1 MQALGFFLDPSSLEA
16 ATTMSSLS
24 QPRLTH
30 LSAADALYSS
40 SIRDAAGSAALYA
53 HSRSPFAAALQGPTS
68 VRLLGLVRDD
78 KLSLAADRQEAAAS
92 ELSIMYSA
100 ELQAAELANWG
111 PGHHAAGSGRLTL
124 RSSGQQ
130 ARTWKLHSS
139 SLLGCMAQV
148 MGALQQINTSSSTR
162 KVGATRVCW
171 AC

>member
-16 ATTMSSLS
+16 ATAISSLL
-24 QPRLTH
+24 QPRLMH
-30 LSAADALYSS
+30 LTAADALYSS
-40 SIRDAAGSAALYA
+40 SSSRDAAGSAALYA
-53 HSRSPFAAALQGPTS
+53 HSSTPSTATLQGPTS
-68 VRLLGLVRDD
+68 VRLLGIVRDG

-111 PGHHAAGSGRLTL
+111 PGHHAAESGRLTL

-148 MGALQQINTSSSTR
+148 TGALKQINTSSSIR
-162 KVGATRVCW
+162 KVEATRVC
-171 AC
+171 